1 MSKFIYEQM
10 FDVKL
15 YSELRVTDEYRN
27 THSGNGAIGECC
39 GKPSVSCMESALCDP
54 LVSCYIDPKEVACMR
69 VICGEQYVYDTFNH
83 TNALYVNFTLV
94 DALVT
99 TNVERI
105 DGGYKV
111 VSEFSV
117 QTTSPTMLNEGD
129 ILERLPQVVRLF
141 GNASVTMHD
150 DYSKVDLDKV
160 FKDTKAYCS
169 LNYRTY
175 EVIRGHECIELP
187 DKLNVTILGCCGDDV
202 FKVLT
207 YYRDLYDAC
216 AKHISEDKY
225 INFGYF
231 EADDLMMSLF
241 NYGIENYSW
250 EDGYGDEPCDVT
262 VGRNDNYSATDFFN
276 KYLDTYDN
284 LKCDDE
290 LVERVC
296 DSDGEIRDNVFWT
309 EELIDAVMKGFGFVK
324 D

>member
-1 MSKFIYEQM
+1 MAKYIYEQT

-15 YSELRVTDEYRN
+15 YSELHVTDEYKDAHGGR
-27 THSGNGAIGECC
+27 SAIGEFC
-39 GKPSVSCMESALCDP
+39 GEPSVDCMESDLRDL
-54 LVSCYIDPKEVACMR
+54 LVSCYLDPKEVVCMR
-69 VICGEQYVYDTFNH
+69 FICDDRQIYDAFNH
-83 TNALYVNFTLV
+83 TNVLDINFLLV
-94 DALVT
+94 DELVT

-105 DGGYKV
+105 ENGYKV
-111 VSEFSV
+111 ISEFSV
-117 QTTSPTMLNEGD
+117 QTTSPTKLNESD
-129 ILERLPQVVRLF
+129 IMARLPQVIRLF
-141 GNASVTMHD
+141 GNVVVTKHE

-175 EVIRGHECIELP
+175 EGIRCRECIELP

-207 YYRDLYDAC
+207 YHRDLYDAC
-216 AKHISEDKY
+216 AKHISEDEY

-231 EADDLMMSLF
+231 DADSLMMSLF
-241 NYGIENYSW
+241 NYGIENYGW
-250 EDGYGDEPCDVT
+250 EDGYDDEPYGVT
-262 VGRNDNYSATDFFN
+262 VNRSDNYSATDFFN

-290 LVERVC
+290 LAKRVC
-296 DSDGEIRDNVFWT
+296 DSDGEIRDNVVWT

>member
-10 FDVKL
+10 FDVTL

-27 THSGNGAIGECC
+27 THSGDGAIGECC

-54 LVSCYIDPKEVACMR
+54 LVSCYLDPKEVACIAS
-69 VICGEQYVYDTFNH
+69 ICDDKWIYKTFDHANV
-83 TNALYVNFTLV
+83 LDINFILV
-94 DALVT
+94 DTLVT
-99 TNVERI
+99 TNLERT

-111 VSEFSV
+111 ISEFSV
-117 QTTSPTMLNEGD
+117 QTTSPTMLNESD
-129 ILERLPQVVRLF
+129 ILARLPQVIRIF
-141 GNASVTMHD
+141 GNASVVVHN

-175 EVIRGHECIELP
+175 EGIRCRECIELP

-207 YYRDLYDAC
+207 YHRDLYDAC
-216 AKHISEDKY
+216 AKHISEDEY

-231 EADDLMMSLF
+231 EADSLMMSLF

-250 EDGYGDEPCDVT
+250 EDGYDDKPYGVT
-262 VGRNDNYSATDFFN
+262 VSRSDKYSATEFFN

-290 LVERVC
+290 LAKRVC
-296 DSDGEIRDNVFWT
+296 DSDGEIRDNVVWT
-309 EELIDAVMKGFGFVK
+309 EELVDAVMKGFGFTK
-324 D
+324 N